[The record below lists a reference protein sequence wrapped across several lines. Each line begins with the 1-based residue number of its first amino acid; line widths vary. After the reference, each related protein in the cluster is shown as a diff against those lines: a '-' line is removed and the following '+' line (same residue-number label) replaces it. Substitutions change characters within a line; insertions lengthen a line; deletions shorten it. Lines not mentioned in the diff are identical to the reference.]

1 LKRFQGKNIVI
12 TGASKGIGTEI
23 ARQLSLQGARLILV
37 SRDMRALTRVRED
50 LITENKNAQIELIPC
65 DLGDLRQIEVAA
77 KKIISIMPSIDG
89 LVNNAG
95 YARPGYFHELPIDE
109 FEKAITVDYLGA
121 VRLTRLL
128 IDAIATHGFISVT
141 SSVVGYMGVFGY
153 SSYAGAKFALIG
165 FAETLRQE
173 LAERKIQI
181 SVLCP
186 PDTQTPGYEEENK
199 TKPKETLALSAN
211 AKLMT
216 AADVAKKF
224 IRGVSKGKFIIT
236 CNFESA
242 MLYRLHGIMP
252 SLVFRIMMSMINK
265 AKKT

>member
-1 LKRFQGKNIVI
+1 
-12 TGASKGIGTEI
+12 
-23 ARQLSLQGARLILV
+23 
-37 SRDMRALTRVRED
+37 MRALTRVRDD
-50 LITENKNAQIELIPC
+50 LLAQKKDALIELIPC

-77 KKIISIMPSIDG
+77 KKIKSIMPSIDG
-89 LVNNAG
+89 LINNAG

-128 IDAIATHGFISVT
+128 VNCIATGGLISVT

-153 SSYAGAKFALIG
+153 SSYAGAKFALVG

-199 TKPKETLALSAN
+199 TKPKETLALSAG

-216 AADVAKKF
+216 ADAVAKTF

-242 MLYRLHGIMP
+242 MLYRLHGILP
-252 SLVFRIMMSMINK
+252 SLVYRIMMSMVNK
-265 AKKT
+265 SKKTNQSLS